1 MEKYISFAN
10 YLKRNNFKPPKR
22 ALARSEQYTIAIY
35 KVLRDG
41 NWHSAAA
48 IASKLNLVSTR
59 YIRNMMAALKT
70 PLGIESSHL
79 GYRLKINI
87 DTTLN

>member
-22 ALARSEQYTIAIY
+22 ALARSEQYTLSIY

-48 IASKLNLVSTR
+48 IASKLDLASIR
-59 YIRNMMAALKT
+59 YIRNMMASLKA

-79 GYRLKINI
+79 GYRLKINV

>member
-1 MEKYISFAN
+1 MEKYKSFAE

-22 ALARSEQYTIAIY
+22 ALARSEQYTLSIY

-48 IASKLNLVSTR
+48 IASRLNLNSVR
-59 YIRNMMAALKT
+59 YIRNMLLVLKT
-70 PLGIESSHL
+70 PLGIESSQL
-79 GYRLKINI
+79 GYRLKINV
-87 DTTLN
+87 DTTLI

>member
-1 MEKYISFAN
+1 MEKYKSFAE

-22 ALARSEQYTIAIY
+22 ALARSEQYTLSIY

-48 IASKLNLVSTR
+48 IASRLNLNSVR
-59 YIRNMMAALKT
+59 YIRNIMAAIKSSLD
-70 PLGIESSHL
+70 IESSRL
-79 GYRLKINI
+79 GYRLK
-87 DTTLN
+87 

>member
-10 YLKRNNFKPPKR
+10 YLKQNNFNPPKR

-35 KVLRDG
+35 KVLQDG

-48 IASKLNLVSTR
+48 IASKLNLSSTR
-59 YIRNMMAALKT
+59 YVRNMMAAIKT
-70 PLGIESSHL
+70 SLGIESSYL

-87 DTTLN
+87 DTTLS